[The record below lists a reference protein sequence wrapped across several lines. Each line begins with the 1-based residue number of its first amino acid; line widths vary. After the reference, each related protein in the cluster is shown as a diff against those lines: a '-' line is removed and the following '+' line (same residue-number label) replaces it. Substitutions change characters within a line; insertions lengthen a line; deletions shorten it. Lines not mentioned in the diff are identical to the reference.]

1 MKLHIVTFNVPY
13 PANYGGVIDVFYRIK
28 ALHRLGVQIH
38 LHNFNYGRTEETILE
53 DYCEKVYYY
62 ERETGILPQL
72 SLKPY
77 ITNSRSS
84 KKLLKRLVELDAPII
99 FEGLHCC
106 YYLSHPKLADRQ
118 KIVRMHNIEFEYYQH
133 LAHLEPNWIKK
144 SFFRLESFRLKRFQR
159 ILRYADQILAI
170 SPQDEAKLF
179 LFKNKTHY
187 IPAFHPNEQI
197 VSQVGQGSYIL
208 FHADLSVKDNEEGA
222 VFLIEKV
229 FKDKKIKMP
238 FIIAGLN
245 PTNRLLNLVE
255 KYDNI
260 SVRANLP
267 HEDLQRLIH
276 NAHIN
281 ILISF
286 QSAGMK
292 LKLLNAIFTGRFC
305 LVNTP
310 MVEDTGLENLCVV
323 EDDDRNIRQKLS
335 RLTLT
340 PFQLNHLKTR
350 KESIGK
356 EFYNEYNAQKVIR
369 LIDAQK

>member
-1 MKLHIVTFNVPY
+1 MKLHIVTFNVPF

-28 ALHRLGVQIH
+28 ALHRLGVQIY
-38 LHNFNYGRTEETILE
+38 LHSFNYGRTEETILTE
-53 DYCEKVYYY
+53 YCEAVYYY
-62 ERETGILPQL
+62 DRKTGIIPQL
-72 SLKPY
+72 SFKPY
-77 ITNSRSS
+77 ITNSRQS
-84 KKLLKRLVELDAPII
+84 KELLQRLIDLDGAIL

-106 YYLSHPKLADRQ
+106 YYLSHPKLAQRQ

-144 SFFRLESFRLKRFQR
+144 TFFRLESFRLKRFQR
-159 ILRYADQILAI
+159 ILKYADQVLAI
-170 SPQDEAKLF
+170 SPQDEAKLL

-197 VSQVGQGSYIL
+197 MSQVGQGSYIL

-229 FKDKKIKMP
+229 FKKKKIKMP

-245 PTNRLLNLVE
+245 PTQKLLKLAE

-260 SVRANLP
+260 SVRANLS

-305 LVNTP
+305 VVNTP
-310 MVEDTGLENLCVV
+310 MIEDTGLEKLCIV
-323 EDDDRNIRQKLS
+323 EDDYRNIQQVLS

-340 PFQLNHLKTR
+340 PFQLNHLKRR
-350 KESIGK
+350 KEAIGK
-356 EFYNEYNAQKVIR
+356 EFYNDYNAKKVVD
-369 LIDAQK
+369 LIESR

>member
-1 MKLHIVTFNVPY
+1 MKLHVVTFNVPY

-28 ALHRLGVQIH
+28 ALHRLGVQIY
-38 LHNFNYGRTEETILE
+38 LHNFNYGRTEEAILE
-53 DYCEKVYYY
+53 DYCEEVYYY

-77 ITNSRSS
+77 ITNSRKSTI
-84 KKLLKRLVELDAPII
+84 LLQRLIELDAPII

-106 YYLSHPKLADRQ
+106 YYLAHPKLADRQ
-118 KIVRMHNIEFEYYQH
+118 KIVRMHNVEYEYYQH

-144 SFFRLESFRLKRFQR
+144 SFFRLESFRLKRYQR

-170 SPQDEAKLF
+170 SPQDEAKLS
-179 LFKNKTHY
+179 LFKKKTHY

-197 VSQVGQGSYIL
+197 VTQVGQGSYIL
-208 FHADLSVKDNEEGA
+208 FHGDLSVKDNEEGA
-222 VFLIEKV
+222 IFLIEKV

-245 PTNRLLNLVE
+245 PTDRLLNLAK

-276 NAHIN
+276 NAHVN
-281 ILISF
+281 VLISF

-310 MVEDTGLENLCVV
+310 MVEDTGLEKLCVV
-323 EDDDRNIRQKLS
+323 EDDYRNIRRMLS

-350 KESIGK
+350 KEAIGK
-356 EFYNEYNAQKVIR
+356 EFYNDYNAQKIIQ
-369 LIDAQK
+369 LIDA

>member
-245 PTNRLLNLVE
+245 PTNRLLNLAE

-276 NAHIN
+276 NAHVN

>member
-84 KKLLKRLVELDAPII
+84 KILLKRLVELNAPII

-144 SFFRLESFRLKRFQR
+144 SFFRLESFRLKRYQR

-238 FIIAGLN
+238 FIIAVLN
-245 PTNRLLNLVE
+245 PTNRLLNLAE

-276 NAHIN
+276 NAHVN

-310 MVEDTGLENLCVV
+310 MVEDTGLEKLCIV

-356 EFYNEYNAQKVIR
+356 EFYNDYNAQKVIR